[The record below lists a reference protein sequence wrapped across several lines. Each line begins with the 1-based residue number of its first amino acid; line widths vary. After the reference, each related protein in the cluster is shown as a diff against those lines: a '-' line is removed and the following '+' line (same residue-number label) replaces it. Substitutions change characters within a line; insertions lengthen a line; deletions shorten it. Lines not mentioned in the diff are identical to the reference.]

1 MGVIMEFLL
10 NALGWLIWLY
20 IGITIT
26 VIVGMI
32 IAILYT
38 YYDSKKG
45 VGVNI
50 EFDHDEYL
58 FEKMREKDD
67 DTL

>member
-32 IAILYT
+32 IAILYN